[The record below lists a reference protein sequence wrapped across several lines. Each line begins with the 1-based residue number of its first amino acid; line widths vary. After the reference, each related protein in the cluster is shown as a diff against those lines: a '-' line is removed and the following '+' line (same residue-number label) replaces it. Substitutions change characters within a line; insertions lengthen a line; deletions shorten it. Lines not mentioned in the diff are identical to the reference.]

1 METTE
6 LVLTFLLVLGV
17 GVWLGMKISNAILT
31 RVFKELLLDM
41 GISESALQKYA
52 REQGIEVAGVEPE
65 IEETLTVEIRVEQHG
80 DQLYAFRKEDDK
92 FLGQASDR
100 EQLIERLK
108 QDVLTGTVRYV
119 VNEADGAEL
128 MKEQTK

>member
-1 METTE
+1 METAE